1 MKKLRL
7 LFIVMLAIGLL
18 SACSNDDNENE
29 NENEELITAVETVQA
44 ELGDLVI
51 EKSVYG
57 RTAPSE
63 MTPVLV
69 SVAGEVDELKV
80 ENGDKVEKDDILAK
94 LETQMGVQDLKATKD
109 GEVIQLEAKE
119 GDLVTE
125 ENPFAMIANLD
136 EMEISFSVT
145 DKVRELFKK
154 EDKLK
159 AMINDKE
166 FEAEVTSVGKMPD
179 DTGLYPITAKVENKD
194 DYILPGMTVLMNV
207 SEERIKE
214 SIILPTEAIVEEAEG
229 SYVYL
234 IEDDHVVKEE
244 IDVKA
249 TQSDRTAIEGEVEE
263 GDQVVINGQLT
274 LSDGSKVNVVKEGN

>member
-1 MKKLRL
+1 MKKMG
-7 LFIVMLAIGLL
+7 LFFIIMLTIGLL
-18 SACSNDDNENE
+18 GACSNDE
-29 NENEELITAVETVQA
+29 NENEENEEMVSAVETVQA
-44 ELGDLVI
+44 ELGDLGI

-57 RTAPSE
+57 RTGPSE
-63 MTPVLV
+63 ITPVLV

-80 ENGDKVEKDDILAK
+80 ENGDKVEEDDIIAK
-94 LETQMGVQDLKATKD
+94 LKTQMGVQDLKAPKD

-125 ENPFAMIANLD
+125 ENPFAMIANL
-136 EMEISFSVT
+136 EKMEISFSVT
-145 DKVRELFKK
+145 DKVRELFKT

-159 AMINDKE
+159 TIISDKE

-179 DTGLYPITAKVENKD
+179 DTGLYPITAKVENED
-194 DYILPGMTVLMNV
+194 DDILSGMTVLIKV
-207 SEERIKE
+207 TEERIKE

-229 SYVYL
+229 SFVYL
-234 IEDDHVVKEE
+234 LEEDHVVKEE

-263 GDQVVINGQLT
+263 GDQVVINGQMT